1 MLEHSRGK
9 SSGLVETIGQDAEK
23 RAGFLD
29 QTRWA
34 NDFSWKEIESL
45 ASYMV
50 LCRVAKGETLFQEG
64 AEGDSLIIIVKG
76 SVHIEKENM
85 GRKKKGIATLGS
97 GQTLGE
103 MSLIDGERRSAT
115 AVAATDLL
123 LLVLS
128 KPGLDQLIEEK
139 PGLAVKFIMKTARF
153 LSQRL
158 RKTSGDLADFL

>member
-1 MLEHSRGK
+1 MLDNSRGK
-9 SSGLVETIGQDAEK
+9 SGRLVEETGQEPKK
-23 RAGFLD
+23 RAEFLD

-45 ASYMV
+45 ASYMD
-50 LCRVAKGETLFQEG
+50 LYRAAKGETLFLEG
-64 AEGDSLIIIVKG
+64 NEGDSLIIIVKG
-76 SVHIEKENM
+76 SVHVEKENM
-85 GRKKKGIATLGS
+85 GRKKKGMATLGS

-115 AVAATDLL
+115 AMAATDLL
-123 LLVLS
+123 YLVLT
-128 KPGLDQLIEEK
+128 KPGLDLLIEEK
-139 PGLAVKFIMKTARF
+139 PGLAVKFVMKTARF